1 MTAQRNVLFLIA
13 DDWSRI
19 ADCYGNS
26 VVRTPRIDS
35 FAHEGTVFEQAFC
48 TSPSCAVSRACI
60 LTGYHSHTHGQYGHC
75 HGIHGFS
82 THPHI
87 TSTLSSL
94 KEHGYATAC
103 IGKKHVEPPSVY
115 PFDFEPEVNARN
127 GVELA
132 RAARDFW
139 AANPDQPFYMHVG
152 FTDPHRAG
160 RGFGNET
167 PYSDVPET
175 QYSPDDVVVPP
186 YLPDVPDVR
195 ADLAEYYQ
203 AVSRFDFGVG
213 CLLDA
218 LEESG
223 RADET
228 LVIVTTDH
236 AMPFPGAKASFFDSG
251 HHCPFILR
259 APSITTPGTRSQS
272 LINWTDIRPTLH
284 DWCGVPAPEDLP
296 GRSLLPGL
304 ADPSVPDWDY
314 TFFSHCFHEVVDYNP
329 YRVLRGRHYKFVR
342 NLAAGLTTMLPTDLF
357 RSTTWTAVRRDAI
370 PYYGPASHSPRDH
383 AGTRGVIRYRG
394 RSH

>member
-1 MTAQRNVLFLIA
+1 M
-13 DDWSRI
+13 
-19 ADCYGNS
+19 
-26 VVRTPRIDS
+26 
-35 FAHEGTVFEQAFC
+35 
-48 TSPSCAVSRACI
+48 
-60 LTGYHSHTHGQYGHC
+60 
-75 HGIHGFS
+75 
-82 THPHI
+82 
-87 TSTLSSL
+87 
-94 KEHGYATAC
+94 
-103 IGKKHVEPPSVY
+103 Y

-139 AANPDQPFYMHVG
+139 AAHPDQPFYMHVG

-160 RGFGNET
+160 RGFGNER

-259 APSITTPGTRSQS
+259 APGITTPGTRSQS

-304 ADPSVPDWDY
+304 ADPSVPDWEY

-329 YRVLRGRHYKFVR
+329 YRVLRGRRYKFVR

-370 PYYGPASHSPRDH
+370 PSMGERPTRHVITREPEELYDLEADPTESVNRIDDPHLQEVADQMRAQLYQFRRDT
-383 AGTRGVIRYRG
+383 ADPWLEVDLQEG
-394 RSH
+394 RIDRLEPK

>member
-1 MTAQRNVLFLIA
+1 MTARNVLFLIA

-19 ADCYGNS
+19 AGCYGNS
-26 VVRTPRIDS
+26 VVRTPRIDA
-35 FAHEGTVFEQAFC
+35 FAGEGAIFDQAFC

-87 TSTLSSL
+87 TSTPSSL

-139 AANPDQPFYMHVG
+139 AAHSDQPFYMHVG
-152 FTDPHRAG
+152 FSDPHRAG
-160 RGFGNET
+160 RGFGNER

-175 QYSPDDVVVPP
+175 PYSPDDVVVPP

-223 RADET
+223 RAEET

-259 APSITTPGTRSQS
+259 APGIACP
-272 LINWTDIRPTLH
+272 
-284 DWCGVPAPEDLP
+284 
-296 GRSLLPGL
+296 
-304 ADPSVPDWDY
+304 
-314 TFFSHCFHEVVDYNP
+314 
-329 YRVLRGRHYKFVR
+329 RH
-342 NLAAGLTTMLPTDLF
+342 P
-357 RSTTWTAVRRDAI
+357 
-370 PYYGPASHSPRDH
+370 
-383 AGTRGVIRYRG
+383 
-394 RSH
+394 

>member
-26 VVRTPRIDS
+26 VVRTPRIDA
-35 FAHEGTVFEQAFC
+35 FAREGTVFEQAFC

-87 TSTLSSL
+87 TSTPSSL

-139 AANPDQPFYMHVG
+139 AAHPDQPFYMHVG

-160 RGFGNET
+160 RGFGNER

-259 APSITTPGTRSQS
+259 APGITTPGTRSQS
-272 LINWTDIRPTLH
+272 LINWTDVRPTLH
-284 DWCGVPAPEDLP
+284 DWCGVPVPEDLP
-296 GRSLLPGL
+296 GRSLLPGTCR
-304 ADPSVPDWDY
+304 SVHPRLGLHVLFALLSRGGRLQSLSGAARTALQIRAELGRW
-314 TFFSHCFHEVVDYNP
+314 SHHHAAHGSISFDHVDGGAARYDHR
-329 YRVLRGRHYKFVR
+329 YGRAFYPPC
-342 NLAAGLTTMLPTDLF
+342 T
-357 RSTTWTAVRRDAI
+357 
-370 PYYGPASHSPRDH
+370 H
-383 AGTRGVIRYRG
+383 AGSRGVVRYRG

>member
-1 MTAQRNVLFLIA
+1 MPIATAIA
-13 DDWSRI
+13 SSTRR
-19 ADCYGNS
+19 ALTRLPARG
-26 VVRTPRIDS
+26 
-35 FAHEGTVFEQAFC
+35 AVFEQAFC

-115 PFDFEPEVNARN
+115 PFDFEPKVNARN

-132 RAARDFW
+132 QRRARFLGPLTPTSRSTCTWGLPIPTAR
-139 AANPDQPFYMHVG
+139 VG
-152 FTDPHRAG
+152 VLAMSVP
-160 RGFGNET
+160 T
-167 PYSDVPET
+167 PMCRKLSTAPT
-175 QYSPDDVVVPP
+175 TWWCH
-186 YLPDVPDVR
+186 LICPDVPDVR

-259 APSITTPGTRSQS
+259 GTG
-272 LINWTDIRPTLH
+272 H
-284 DWCGVPAPEDLP
+284 
-296 GRSLLPGL
+296 
-304 ADPSVPDWDY
+304 
-314 TFFSHCFHEVVDYNP
+314 
-329 YRVLRGRHYKFVR
+329 HY
-342 NLAAGLTTMLPTDLF
+342 P
-357 RSTTWTAVRRDAI
+357 WH
-370 PYYGPASHSPRDH
+370 P
-383 AGTRGVIRYRG
+383 
-394 RSH
+394 